1 MSLYTHKLDGEG
13 KIVLVIIGAERKLK
27 SGSKRTCRHDVT
39 GRLKWILHTRTIYDR
54 NNLPDVSIISISF
67 MFFFFFFNTVGA
79 RRASVDNNSYPSVMT
94 IRR

>member
-1 MSLYTHKLDGEG
+1 MSLYTHTLDGEG
-13 KIVLVIIGAERKLK
+13 QIVLVIIGAERKLK
-27 SGSKRTCRHDVT
+27 SGSKRTCRHDMT

-67 MFFFFFFNTVGA
+67 MFFFFFYSVGA
-79 RRASVDNNSYPSVMT
+79 HRASVDNNSYPSVMT